1 MPPSTEEDYHQ
12 INDVANKAILQ
23 ELIENSGDEVTAEIL
38 KCYKIGASD
47 TDIKKDFSRWKVAPL
62 RNTAT
67 YLLVET
73 EGKLK
78 ADIINDVISKI
89 EALFMEV
96 CTVCSKYYH
105 NSLEDVPVYTCI
117 VCQQG
122 CHQPCYEEVF
132 NALQTL
138 DPKYQNSMQFI
149 CSSCQRVYQPQQNT
163 EAAANT
169 NPSKVK
175 KSPTKTP
182 VEDKENPVNKSFEE
196 NKEPPEEEAD
206 QPSENTDI
214 CPEYKWK
221 KCSNY
226 NQCKYKHPP
235 RCKDLLR
242 DGKCRYKKKCKF
254 HHPPLCRYSLKE
266 RKCLNHEC
274 KFFHIAKTLRH
285 NPDEQKTVANEN
297 HTPQPPQP
305 SHDQPNNSQ
314 HIPNHPPAQ
323 PLPSLPIQPINTN
336 SKQVNQTSSVDQTNN
351 YLPFL
356 LTMMKQLKE
365 DLLGHLGRE
374 IADLKQNIIP
384 NRSPQM
390 ITQASLNQTLPSS
403 QQVLF
408 NPLLQGMSVKPQL
421 VHHQQSSC

>member
-1 MPPSTEEDYHQ
+1 MPPSTDEDYHQ

-47 TDIKKDFSRWKVAPL
+47 ADIKKDFSRWKVAPL

-89 EALFMEV
+89 EALLMEL

-105 NSLEDVPVYTCI
+105 NTLGDVPVYTCT

-138 DPKYQNSMQFI
+138 DPKYQNSMHFI
-149 CSSCQRVYQPQQNT
+149 CSSCQRVYQPQPNT

-182 VEDKENPVNKSFEE
+182 NENNENPIDKSFEADR
-196 NKEPPEEEAD
+196 EPPEKD
-206 QPSENTDI
+206 VQPPENTEI

-221 KCSNY
+221 KCPNY
-226 NQCKYKHPP
+226 DQCKFKHPP

-242 DGKCRYKKKCKF
+242 DGKCRFKKKCKF
-254 HHPPLCRYSLKE
+254 HHPPICRYSLKE
-266 RKCLNHEC
+266 RKCLNQEC
-274 KFFHIAKTLRH
+274 KFFHLAKTLRH
-285 NPDEQKTVANEN
+285 NIDEQRNVTNEN
-297 HTPQPPQP
+297 PSRSQIQQP
-305 SHDQPNNSQ
+305 SHDQPNNTQSRD
-314 HIPNHPPAQ
+314 HPPSQ
-323 PLPSLPIQPINTN
+323 PQPPELIQSTNTT
-336 SKQVNQTSSVDQTNN
+336 SKPVNQNLSVDPVNN

-356 LTMMKQLKE
+356 LTMMQKLKE
-365 DLLGHLGRE
+365 DLLGHLGKE

-384 NRSPQM
+384 NRS
-390 ITQASLNQTLPSS
+390 QTVVNSQSTPNPAIPSS

-408 NPLLQGMSVKPQL
+408 NPLLQGMCVKPQL

>member
-89 EALFMEV
+89 EALLMEL

-105 NSLEDVPVYTCI
+105 NTLGDVPVYTCI

-138 DPKYQNSMQFI
+138 DPKYQNSMHFI
-149 CSSCQRVYQPQQNT
+149 CSSCQRVYQPQPNT
-163 EAAANT
+163 EAATNT

-182 VEDKENPVNKSFEE
+182 NEDDENPIDKSFERDR
-196 NKEPPEEEAD
+196 EPPEEGD
-206 QPSENTDI
+206 QMPENTEI

-221 KCSNY
+221 KCPNY
-226 NQCKYKHPP
+226 NQCKFKHPP

-266 RKCLNHEC
+266 RKCLNQEC

-285 NPDEQKTVANEN
+285 NPDEQTGVANEN
-297 HTPQPPQP
+297 HTLQPPQP
-305 SHDQPNNSQ
+305 PHDQSNSSQ
-314 HIPNHPPAQ
+314 RKQNPPPAQ
-323 PLPSLPIQPINTN
+323 PQPSQPIQPSNAN
-336 SKQVNQTSSVDQTNN
+336 SKPVNQTSSVDQINN

-384 NRSPQM
+384 NRSPQV
-390 ITQASLNQTLPSS
+390 ITQSSLNQALPSS

-421 VHHQQSSC
+421 AHHQQSSC